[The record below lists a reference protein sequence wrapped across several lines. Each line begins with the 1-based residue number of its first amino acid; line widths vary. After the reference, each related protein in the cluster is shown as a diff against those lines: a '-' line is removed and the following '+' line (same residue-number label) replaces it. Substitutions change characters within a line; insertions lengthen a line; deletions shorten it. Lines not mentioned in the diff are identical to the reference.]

1 MGHAVSL
8 KQEQE
13 MNIVDKLCKLLDERE
28 YKYVVH
34 NRASPDWSI
43 HLIGV
48 HDRIGGKIIN
58 RETRVDELWWLE

>member
-1 MGHAVSL
+1 
-8 KQEQE
+8 